1 MARYCSAQ
9 DNVRTRQSPPYR
21 ETIRVN
27 VLHGRKSM
35 SWAKSVLPLFTGTS
49 SETFR
54 KVPDRVQIDTT
65 LNRQNRV
72 QNHPFIGRHRL
83 LNRTAVVEVTEQG
96 RDYSALWNALLARSF
111 QHDLQKMHD
120 VRVINPLC
128 HFFQQPV
135 VPDIVKVGSQ
145 VKVEDARLPL
155 DNCLGYSLDR
165 VMCCPLGPISKRSRL
180 EIRLE
185 DRFEY
190 ELERALHHPVPDRR
204 YRKDADFAP
213 ILRYLLPPGWEW
225 LVGTPRQ
232 FVPQLLEQSLRAL
245 RLNGLEGHPVYSRSP
260 IVLFGHLIRCAQGL
274 L

>member
-83 LNRTAVVEVTEQG
+83 LNRTAVNLSM
-96 RDYSALWNALLARSF
+96 RDSCAGGLDDRLVMPPERLHFPCSRPERVRSEANCARS
-111 QHDLQKMHD
+111 
-120 VRVINPLC
+120 
-128 HFFQQPV
+128 
-135 VPDIVKVGSQ
+135 
-145 VKVEDARLPL
+145 AR
-155 DNCLGYSLDR
+155 GA
-165 VMCCPLGPISKRSRL
+165 G
-180 EIRLE
+180 
-185 DRFEY
+185 
-190 ELERALHHPVPDRR
+190 AAR
-204 YRKDADFAP
+204 Y
-213 ILRYLLPPGWEW
+213 
-225 LVGTPRQ
+225 
-232 FVPQLLEQSLRAL
+232 
-245 RLNGLEGHPVYSRSP
+245 
-260 IVLFGHLIRCAQGL
+260 QG
-274 L
+274 

>member
-83 LNRTAVVEVTEQG
+83 LNRAAAISLLRVAVIHE
-96 RDYSALWNALLARSF
+96 
-111 QHDLQKMHD
+111 
-120 VRVINPLC
+120 
-128 HFFQQPV
+128 
-135 VPDIVKVGSQ
+135 
-145 VKVEDARLPL
+145 
-155 DNCLGYSLDR
+155 
-165 VMCCPLGPISKRSRL
+165 
-180 EIRLE
+180 
-185 DRFEY
+185 
-190 ELERALHHPVPDRR
+190 
-204 YRKDADFAP
+204 
-213 ILRYLLPPGWEW
+213 LPP
-225 LVGTPRQ
+225 
-232 FVPQLLEQSLRAL
+232 
-245 RLNGLEGHPVYSRSP
+245 
-260 IVLFGHLIRCAQGL
+260 
-274 L
+274 

>member
-83 LNRTAVVEVTEQG
+83 LNRTAVDLPHSVVADSCAV
-96 RDYSALWNALLARSF
+96 RLAVARPVDLW
-111 QHDLQKMHD
+111 
-120 VRVINPLC
+120 
-128 HFFQQPV
+128 
-135 VPDIVKVGSQ
+135 
-145 VKVEDARLPL
+145 
-155 DNCLGYSLDR
+155 
-165 VMCCPLGPISKRSRL
+165 
-180 EIRLE
+180 
-185 DRFEY
+185 
-190 ELERALHHPVPDRR
+190 RA
-204 YRKDADFAP
+204 
-213 ILRYLLPPGWEW
+213 
-225 LVGTPRQ
+225 
-232 FVPQLLEQSLRAL
+232 
-245 RLNGLEGHPVYSRSP
+245 
-260 IVLFGHLIRCAQGL
+260 
-274 L
+274 

>member
-83 LNRTAVVEVTEQG
+83 LNRTAVILPTNATQFCIPGLPAISGSEFTSTE
-96 RDYSALWNALLARSF
+96 R
-111 QHDLQKMHD
+111 
-120 VRVINPLC
+120 
-128 HFFQQPV
+128 
-135 VPDIVKVGSQ
+135 
-145 VKVEDARLPL
+145 
-155 DNCLGYSLDR
+155 
-165 VMCCPLGPISKRSRL
+165 
-180 EIRLE
+180 
-185 DRFEY
+185 
-190 ELERALHHPVPDRR
+190 
-204 YRKDADFAP
+204 
-213 ILRYLLPPGWEW
+213 
-225 LVGTPRQ
+225 
-232 FVPQLLEQSLRAL
+232 
-245 RLNGLEGHPVYSRSP
+245 
-260 IVLFGHLIRCAQGL
+260 
-274 L
+274 

>member
-83 LNRTAVVEVTEQG
+83 LNRTAVIHYASEYGCDKEHPLV
-96 RDYSALWNALLARSF
+96 
-111 QHDLQKMHD
+111 
-120 VRVINPLC
+120 VRHRVRQIATVQR
-128 HFFQQPV
+128 HFP
-135 VPDIVKVGSQ
+135 
-145 VKVEDARLPL
+145 
-155 DNCLGYSLDR
+155 
-165 VMCCPLGPISKRSRL
+165 
-180 EIRLE
+180 
-185 DRFEY
+185 
-190 ELERALHHPVPDRR
+190 
-204 YRKDADFAP
+204 
-213 ILRYLLPPGWEW
+213 
-225 LVGTPRQ
+225 
-232 FVPQLLEQSLRAL
+232 
-245 RLNGLEGHPVYSRSP
+245 
-260 IVLFGHLIRCAQGL
+260 
-274 L
+274 

>member
-83 LNRTAVVEVTEQG
+83 LNRTAVTQHSFWAAVAAVIAGILGVLIT
-96 RDYSALWNALLARSF
+96 LL
-111 QHDLQKMHD
+111 H
-120 VRVINPLC
+120 
-128 HFFQQPV
+128 
-135 VPDIVKVGSQ
+135 
-145 VKVEDARLPL
+145 
-155 DNCLGYSLDR
+155 
-165 VMCCPLGPISKRSRL
+165 
-180 EIRLE
+180 
-185 DRFEY
+185 
-190 ELERALHHPVPDRR
+190 
-204 YRKDADFAP
+204 
-213 ILRYLLPPGWEW
+213 
-225 LVGTPRQ
+225 
-232 FVPQLLEQSLRAL
+232 
-245 RLNGLEGHPVYSRSP
+245 
-260 IVLFGHLIRCAQGL
+260 
-274 L
+274 

>member
-83 LNRTAVVEVTEQG
+83 LNRTAVSGYMSFSKKLRKSKNQILSVPAG
-96 RDYSALWNALLARSF
+96 RR
-111 QHDLQKMHD
+111 
-120 VRVINPLC
+120 LC
-128 HFFQQPV
+128 C
-135 VPDIVKVGSQ
+135 GTT
-145 VKVEDARLPL
+145 
-155 DNCLGYSLDR
+155 LG
-165 VMCCPLGPISKRSRL
+165 
-180 EIRLE
+180 
-185 DRFEY
+185 
-190 ELERALHHPVPDRR
+190 H
-204 YRKDADFAP
+204 
-213 ILRYLLPPGWEW
+213 
-225 LVGTPRQ
+225 
-232 FVPQLLEQSLRAL
+232 
-245 RLNGLEGHPVYSRSP
+245 
-260 IVLFGHLIRCAQGL
+260 
-274 L
+274 

>member
-83 LNRTAVVEVTEQG
+83 LNRTAVG
-96 RDYSALWNALLARSF
+96 A
-111 QHDLQKMHD
+111 H
-120 VRVINPLC
+120 
-128 HFFQQPV
+128 
-135 VPDIVKVGSQ
+135 
-145 VKVEDARLPL
+145 
-155 DNCLGYSLDR
+155 NCLR
-165 VMCCPLGPISKRSRL
+165 ATSRGVWAAA
-180 EIRLE
+180 I
-185 DRFEY
+185 
-190 ELERALHHPVPDRR
+190 
-204 YRKDADFAP
+204 
-213 ILRYLLPPGWEW
+213 
-225 LVGTPRQ
+225 
-232 FVPQLLEQSLRAL
+232 
-245 RLNGLEGHPVYSRSP
+245 
-260 IVLFGHLIRCAQGL
+260 
-274 L
+274 